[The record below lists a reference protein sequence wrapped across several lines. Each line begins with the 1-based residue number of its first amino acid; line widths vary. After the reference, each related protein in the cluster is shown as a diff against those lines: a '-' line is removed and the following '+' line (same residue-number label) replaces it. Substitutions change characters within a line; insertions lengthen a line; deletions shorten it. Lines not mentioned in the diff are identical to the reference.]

1 MKEIS
6 LDDLLAGKSNRHAGK
21 DTGVSRSNAPY
32 LSRAANLGRTR
43 PVTAIAATAKGSSA
57 KKFSEPKSK
66 PAKVSASKSSLINE
80 LLGTKLVSTRK
91 N

>member
-6 LDDLLAGKSNRHAGK
+6 LDDLLAGKSNKHAGK
-21 DTGVSRSNAPY
+21 DNGYSRSSAPY
-32 LSRAANLGRTR
+32 LSRAANLGRAR
-43 PVTAIAATAKGSSA
+43 PVTAVPAATAKGSSV

-66 PAKVSASKSSLINE
+66 PAKVSSFKNSLINE
-80 LLGTKLVSTRK
+80 LMGTKK